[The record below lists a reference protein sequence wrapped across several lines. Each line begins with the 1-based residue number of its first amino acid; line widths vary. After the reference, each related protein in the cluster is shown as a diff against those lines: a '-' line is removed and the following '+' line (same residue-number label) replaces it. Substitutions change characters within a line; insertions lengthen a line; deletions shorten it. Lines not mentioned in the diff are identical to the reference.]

1 MERILKAFK
10 DLYKCEDVA
19 KRHGLYVLLLLIPSI
34 LGGFASW
41 VDKETP
47 KEAMPVLLA
56 FVALFAFLAI
66 VPSIMGLGFGICFN
80 KDRLNSVAGIPKVN
94 LDMFMIG
101 IKTLPISLVWG
112 FYFVFLMLLLVFV
125 PIFLAVVSA
134 MTVRDTLAII
144 GVVLLA
150 LLLVTIGII
159 LFIMIA
165 PFVNYIMFEFSKDL
179 VYKAKYFNPFTI
191 VGFVKK
197 SFKSTMSVLLKM
209 ILANMVVST
218 VAQLLAT
225 VFVLFG
231 MVFPLISAIFAPT
244 EAAAETAA
252 FSPTAILLSLPFTT
266 IAALIQAYA
275 TSMVSYASVDMYV
288 EVYKNEIESAENSI

>member
-1 MERILKAFK
+1 
-10 DLYKCEDVA
+10 
-19 KRHGLYVLLLLIPSI
+19 
-34 LGGFASW
+34 
-41 VDKETP
+41 
-47 KEAMPVLLA
+47 
-56 FVALFAFLAI
+56 
-66 VPSIMGLGFGICFN
+66 
-80 KDRLNSVAGIPKVN
+80 
-94 LDMFMIG
+94 
-101 IKTLPISLVWG
+101 
-112 FYFVFLMLLLVFV
+112 MLLLVFV